1 LAGYIL
7 RGEEKTIV
15 LGADRVDRLLQQG
28 DGDAALLYLC
38 LMRADCAVT
47 PQQLMSR
54 LHFSE
59 LRLRAAETVLQNLGL
74 IERAAEAPQPEERS
88 QERVKFTAEDLG
100 RILAEEDFRMLVE
113 QTERVLGKKLTTND
127 LKYLAN
133 LNREVGLPAD
143 VIYLLVSHCIQRAE
157 RRYGVGRRPVLRQIE
172 KEGYYWAKLGLFDQ
186 ESAARYLKTYSDRQ
200 EQMVQYMQALQLG
213 DRRPVDSEE
222 RYIRS
227 WMEQGFPAETVA
239 LAYDRT
245 VLQKHELNWRY
256 LNGILRRWDQEG
268 WHTAEQVRQ
277 GEERRPDRHTA
288 QQSEKKRAAVEKYL
302 KW

>member
-1 LAGYIL
+1 MAGYIL
-7 RGEEKTIV
+7 RGEEKTVV
-15 LGADRVDRLLQQG
+15 LTADQVDRLLQQG

-54 LHFSE
+54 LRFSE
-59 LRLRAAETVLQNLGL
+59 LRLRSAETTLQKLGL
-74 IERAAEAPQPEERS
+74 IERSGEETPLQEARERAE
-88 QERVKFTAEDLG
+88 FTTEDLQQ
-100 RILAEEDFRMLVE
+100 ILAEDDFRMLVE
-113 QTERVLGKKLTTND
+113 QTERALGRKLTTND

-143 VIYLLVSHCIQRAE
+143 VIYLLVNHCIQRAE
-157 RRYGVGRRPVLRQIE
+157 NRYGPGRRPVLRQIE
-172 KEGYYWAKLGLFDQ
+172 KEGYYWARLGLFDQ
-186 ESAARYLKTYSDRQ
+186 ESAARYLRTYSQRQ
-200 EQMVQYMQALQLG
+200 EQMVQYMRALQMG

-227 WMEQGFPAETVA
+227 WMEWGFPVETVA

-268 WHTAEQVRQ
+268 WHTPEQVRL
-277 GEERRPDRHTA
+277 GEESRTGRQKA
-288 QQSEKKRAAVEKYL
+288 GAGEKKRAAIEKYL

>member
-1 LAGYIL
+1 
-7 RGEEKTIV
+7 
-15 LGADRVDRLLQQG
+15 
-28 DGDAALLYLC
+28 
-38 LMRADCAVT
+38 MRADCAVT

-88 QERVKFTAEDLG
+88 QERVEFTAEDLG